1 VGLGSVLPQARR
13 DPRKKS
19 LTGRIERFIQ
29 RERAMLRFHT
39 PQPSLPN
46 TTSRSWQ
53 AVVCAATTEDK
64 QGIYLPLSREKG
76 AKGG

>member
-1 VGLGSVLPQARR
+1 MGLGFALPQARR

-19 LTGRIERFIQ
+19 LTGRRERFIQ
-29 RERAMLRFHT
+29 VERAMIRFHT

-53 AVVCAATTEDK
+53 AVVCAATTEGK
-64 QGIYLPLSREKG
+64 QDIYLPLSREK
-76 AKGG
+76 KPPGG

>member
-1 VGLGSVLPQARR
+1 M
-13 DPRKKS
+13 
-19 LTGRIERFIQ
+19 I
-29 RERAMLRFHT
+29 RFHT

-53 AVVCAATTEDK
+53 AVVCAATTEGK
-64 QGIYLPLSREKG
+64 QDIYLPLSREKG